1 MNDRPQRHPAS
12 TPTVVRVV
20 TLSES
25 ELVALLERAA
35 QRGAEHALA
44 AAANQA
50 EDWLSLRDASALLG
64 ISTSTLR
71 KRALD
76 GSVKAYRIGKLWRFR
91 RSSL

>member
-1 MNDRPQRHPAS
+1 MKDRVQTPQLPR
-12 TPTVVRVV
+12 PTTVRVA

-25 ELVALLERAA
+25 DLVVLLELAA
-35 QRGAEHALA
+35 QRGAERALA
-44 AAANQA
+44 AMADQR

-64 ISTSTLR
+64 ISMSTLR

-76 GSVKAYRIGKLWRFR
+76 GSIKGYRIGKLWRFR